1 MTTAPADA
9 GVTATPTELAADLLV
24 ALGTDSETEPLL
36 SALDSLSEP
45 ALEPVRED
53 HETGLAFWLNCY
65 NAGTERL
72 LAERPE
78 LYDSRWRFF
87 RAPALTV
94 AGHPLGLDDI
104 EHGLLRG
111 SRSKYGLGYLPRLLP
126 DSFEHRY
133 ALGRVDPRLHFA
145 LNCGAAS
152 CPAIRAYEPAAVDDQ
167 LDTATRS
174 YLDATVEYDASAGV
188 VRVPRVFRW
197 FPGDFGG
204 RSGVRAF
211 LARYDQLPDGRVD
224 IDYLDWDWSRE
235 PPALAH

>member
-1 MTTAPADA
+1 MATTGGHAAD
-9 GVTATPTELAADLLV
+9 LAADLLAAFRTGADPE
-24 ALGTDSETEPLL
+24 ALLC
-36 SALDSLSEP
+36 SLSELSE
-45 ALEPVRED
+45 ADLAPVRSD
-53 HETGLAFWLNCY
+53 RATALAFWLNCY

-78 LYDSRWRFF
+78 LYESRWRFF
-87 RAPALTV
+87 RAPALSV
-94 AGHPLGLDDI
+94 ADHPLGLDAI
-104 EHGLLRG
+104 EHGILRG

-133 ALGRVDPRLHFA
+133 RLAAVDPRIHFA

-167 LDTATRS
+167 LDTATRA
-174 YLDATVEYDASAGV
+174 YLDGAVEYDPDAGV

-204 RSGVRAF
+204 RSGVRDF
-211 LARYDQLPDGRVD
+211 LRRYDKLPDESVTVG
-224 IDYLDWDWSRE
+224 YLDWDWSRE
-235 PPALAH
+235 APTFA

>member
-24 ALGTDSETEPLL
+24 ALRTGDDPEPLL
-36 SALDSLSEP
+36 SALAECSEP
-45 ALEPVRED
+45 ALAAVRTD
-53 HETGLAFWLNCY
+53 QETALAFWLNCY
-65 NAGTERL
+65 NAGTKRL
-72 LAERPE
+72 LAERPG

-94 AGHPLGLDDI
+94 GGHPLGLDAI
-104 EHGLLRG
+104 EHGILRG

-133 ALGRVDPRLHFA
+133 KLDAVDPRIHFA
-145 LNCGAAS
+145 LHCGAAS

-174 YLDATVEYDASAGV
+174 YLDSTVEYAPEADV

-204 RSGVRAF
+204 RSGIRDF
-211 LARYDQLPDGRVD
+211 LRRYDQLPDETAAIG
-224 IDYLDWDWSRE
+224 YLDWDWSRQ
-235 PPALAH
+235 PPTFVE

>member
-1 MTTAPADA
+1 MTTAPAD
-9 GVTATPTELAADLLV
+9 GRETVTPSELATELLV
-24 ALGTDSETEPLL
+24 ALRAGDDVEPLLGALDALSETALAPVRTDSEV
-36 SALDSLSEP
+36 A
-45 ALEPVRED
+45 
-53 HETGLAFWLNCY
+53 LAFWLNCY
-65 NAGTERL
+65 NAGTKRL

-133 ALGRVDPRLHFA
+133 TLDRVDPRIHFA

-152 CPAIRAYEPAAVDDQ
+152 CPAIRAYDPATVDDQ

-174 YLDATVEYDASAGV
+174 YLDATVEYDPSAGV
-188 VRVPRVFRW
+188 VSVPRVFRW

-211 LARYDQLPDGRVD
+211 LSRYDQLPDERVD

-235 PPALAH
+235 PPSFA

>member
-1 MTTAPADA
+1 
-9 GVTATPTELAADLLV
+9 V
-24 ALGTDSETEPLL
+24 ALRTDSETEPLL
-36 SALDSLSEP
+36 SALGSLSEP
-45 ALEPVRED
+45 ALEPVRAD
-53 HETGLAFWLNCY
+53 HDTGLAFWLNCY
-65 NAGTERL
+65 NAGTKRL

-133 ALGRVDPRLHFA
+133 TLGRVDPRIHFA

-152 CPAIRAYEPAAVDDQ
+152 CPAVRAYDPAAIDDQ
-167 LDTATRS
+167 LDAATRS
-174 YLDATVEYDASAGV
+174 YLDATVEYDPSAGV
-188 VRVPRVFRW
+188 VSVPRVFRW

-211 LARYDQLPDGRVD
+211 LGRYDQLPDERVD
-224 IDYLDWDWSRE
+224 IGYLDWDWSRE
-235 PPALAH
+235 PPAFA

>member
-1 MTTAPADA
+1 MATTGERAAAPAD
-9 GVTATPTELAADLLV
+9 LAADLLAAFRTGADPE
-24 ALGTDSETEPLL
+24 ALLC
-36 SALDSLSEP
+36 SLSELSE
-45 ALEPVRED
+45 ADLAPVRSD
-53 HETGLAFWLNCY
+53 RATALAFWLNCY

-78 LYDSRWRFF
+78 LYESRWRFF
-87 RAPALTV
+87 RAPALSV
-94 AGHPLGLDDI
+94 ADHPLGLDTI
-104 EHGLLRG
+104 EHGILRG

-133 ALGRVDPRLHFA
+133 RLAAVDPRIHFA

-167 LDTATRS
+167 LDTATRA
-174 YLDATVEYDASAGV
+174 YLDGTVEYDPDAGV

-204 RSGVRAF
+204 RSGVRDF
-211 LARYDQLPDGRVD
+211 LRRYDKLPDESVTV
-224 IDYLDWDWSRE
+224 DYLDWDWSRE
-235 PPALAH
+235 APTFA

>member
-1 MTTAPADA
+1 METT
-9 GVTATPTELAADLLV
+9 GQRSGATPTDLAAELLV
-24 ALGTDSETEPLL
+24 ALRTGDDSEPLL
-36 SALDSLSEP
+36 SALASLSEP
-45 ALEPVRED
+45 DLTAVRTD

-65 NAGTERL
+65 NAGTQRL
-72 LAERPE
+72 LADRPA

-104 EHGLLRG
+104 EHGILRA

-133 ALGRVDPRLHFA
+133 KLATVDPRIHFA
-145 LNCGAAS
+145 LHCGAAS
-152 CPAIRAYEPAAVDDQ
+152 CPAIRAYEPDAVDAQ
-167 LDTATRS
+167 LETATRA
-174 YLDATVEYDASAGV
+174 YLDATVESDPGADV

-204 RSGVRAF
+204 TSGIRGF
-211 LARYDQLPDGRVD
+211 LRRYDQLPDDSVG

-235 PPALAH
+235 APTFA